1 MEFFFWSVF
10 SCIWIEYGKIWT
22 SKNSVFGHFSRS
34 VCLTA
39 LKLIIPYVIWF
50 LTSIF
55 TTSMFPPQ
63 YVFYTLHPLDKN
75 FLLPSYIST
84 AFRVA
89 THSRTL
95 IDNMFSKYIEDGL
108 ISRNII
114 FTIQDH
120 SVQFLFM
127 NNMKIEQKE
136 RI

>member
-1 MEFFFWSVF
+1 
-10 SCIWIEYGKIWT
+10 
-22 SKNSVFGHFSRS
+22 
-34 VCLTA
+34 
-39 LKLIIPYVIWF
+39 
-50 LTSIF
+50 
-55 TTSMFPPQ
+55 MFPPQ